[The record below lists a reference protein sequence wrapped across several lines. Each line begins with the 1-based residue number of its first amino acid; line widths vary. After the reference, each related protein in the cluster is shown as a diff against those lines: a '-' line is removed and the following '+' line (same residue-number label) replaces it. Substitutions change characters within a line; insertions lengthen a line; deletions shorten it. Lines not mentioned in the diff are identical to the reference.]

1 MTVYGMRISDW
12 SSDVCSSDLG
22 ALAVDQEQRWRFPDA
37 KARGKLDIGLPPVV
51 ERPQGT
57 PCRLI
62 ARDDVAKMKLLDRQ
76 ARSDRLRGARLLGRR
91 LQRDELVGGIGPGQR
106 RHGRM
111 RSEERR
117 VGKGCVRTC
126 RSRWSRYHK
135 KKKKRKQ
142 IKKKG

>member
-62 ARDDVAKMKLLDRQ
+62 ARDDAAKMKLLDRQ
-76 ARSDRLRGARLLGRR
+76 ARSDRLHGARLHGRR
-91 LQRDELVGGIGPGQR
+91 L
-106 RHGRM
+106 

-117 VGKGCVRTC
+117 VGKGWGRTC
-126 RSRWSRYHK
+126 SERWAPYR
-135 KKKKRKQ
+135 
-142 IKKKG
+142 